1 MANRKSNWN
10 DRIKKSID
18 DKPIKKKN
26 QGFTVKNVKIEEIL
40 DESGEVLEDTV
51 IRFSFDG
58 IVIILSVADALRMNV
73 ELGKLLNLK

>member
-58 IVIILSVADALRMNV
+58 IVIILSVADALRMNAKL
-73 ELGKLLNLK
+73 EKLLKLK